1 MKGSDVIREA
11 KDAVDDVESLADMLQ
26 DMTRELWPE
35 YANPDLNV
43 YRREIMKHL
52 WSNKD
57 KIFIDDEY
65 KGFFIVRDETEPMTP
80 KRKILNGLRVYIKPE
95 YRKSRLLKQFY
106 DTMFNEYPDY
116 EIWGLTE
123 YHSEHNKV
131 LLKRHEPVAIVY
143 KLKRR

>member
-1 MKGSDVIREA
+1 MIRVVSQ
-11 KDAVDDVESLADMLQ
+11 DNVDDVENLADMLQ

-35 YANPDLNV
+35 YAHPDLDT
-43 YRREIMKHL
+43 YRREILKHI
-52 WSNKD
+52 WSKKD
-57 KIFIDDEY
+57 YVFIDDDY
-65 KGFFIVRDETEPMTP
+65 RGFFIVRDETEPITP
-80 KRKILNGLRVYIKPE
+80 DRKIINGLRVFIKPE
-95 YRKSRLLKQFY
+95 YRKSRLLKDFY
-106 DTMFNEYPDY
+106 DIMFEAFPDY